1 MALSAVSFALFA
13 QLGVHSSYATGM
25 LPGLLVAGLGLGLV
39 FAPATDIA
47 TRGVGAADA
56 GVASAMVNATNQV
69 GGSLGIA
76 LLSTLSATAATHYL
90 AGKHTNPSVL
100 AHAAV
105 HGYAT
110 AYWWAVGIF
119 AAGALIA
126 AVLLRRG
133 APQPETYGDPELV
146 PVGAF

>member
-1 MALSAVSFALFA
+1 M
-13 QLGVHSSYATGM
+13 
-25 LPGLLVAGLGLGLV
+25 

-47 TRGVGAADA
+47 TRGVSSADA

-90 AGKHTNPSVL
+90 AGRHPNPSVL

-105 HGYAT
+105 HGYST
-110 AYWWAVGIF
+110 AYWFAVGIF

-126 AVLLRRG
+126 AMLLHRG
-133 APQPETYGDPELV
+133 APQPDTYGDADLV